1 MMYHLNEQPLASACS
16 CRVAPVHIW
25 PPAMAHFEIVSMCT
39 CMLKATAAGD
49 EMVGLPSELVRA
61 QHAVVLLPGLPD
73 HLYVNVLIY
82 NVPSP
87 PT

>member
-1 MMYHLNEQPLASACS
+1 
-16 CRVAPVHIW
+16 
-25 PPAMAHFEIVSMCT
+25 MAHFELLSMCT
-39 CMLKATAAGD
+39 GMPKAAAAGD
-49 EMVGLPSELVRA
+49 EKVGLPSELVRA

-73 HLYVNVLIY
+73 HLFANVLIY